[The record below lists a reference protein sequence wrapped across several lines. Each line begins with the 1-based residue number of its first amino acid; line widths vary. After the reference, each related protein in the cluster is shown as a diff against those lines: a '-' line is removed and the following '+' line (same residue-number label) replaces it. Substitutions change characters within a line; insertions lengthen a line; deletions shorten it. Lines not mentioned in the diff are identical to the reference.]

1 LNRSRTPQ
9 KKTKKKQPEAK
20 LTKQPKQK
28 LNKKK
33 QKKIKKIPSFHA
45 CSTPHSEK
53 NLVNLIRENVAFF
66 GDIFTG

>member
-33 QKKIKKIPSFHA
+33 TK
-45 CSTPHSEK
+45 K
-53 NLVNLIRENVAFF
+53 NLYNYKVCQPALYGITKNQ
-66 GDIFTG
+66 G